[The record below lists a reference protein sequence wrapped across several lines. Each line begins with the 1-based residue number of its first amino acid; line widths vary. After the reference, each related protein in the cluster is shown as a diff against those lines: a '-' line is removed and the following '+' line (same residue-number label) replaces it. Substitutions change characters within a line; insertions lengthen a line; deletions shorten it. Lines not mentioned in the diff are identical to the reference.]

1 MNSTAS
7 AVRGSIARASVPT
20 LVPTWG
26 IMLLAIASLL
36 DPRPLAAQQALVV
49 GADGQVSWEGS
60 VSGGDV
66 EATEPEFRS
75 LADPNITE
83 VGTSPSGLVEFDDPE
98 YPGWILPVR
107 VAEGQNV
114 APGLLGRGGSVQAPT
129 VLNVTDLQNLLQGM
143 IQAAT
148 TGNALQRDE
157 SRARGTLISL
167 DLGARF
173 GVNRIRFFPRNTV
186 FPAPQ
191 TPFQGLFLRNF
202 EVHVND
208 GINLT
213 EAGNPIYEIYED
225 RRNNTQAVTDVLVD
239 PPRYIRFV
247 RVKATS
253 AIPFE
258 IEKIQVFGEGFVP
271 TVRYLS
277 PIIKMGARA
286 NWGRLRL
293 TEEVIGDSGA
303 SGLQIRTRTG
313 NDPTPFSYTRRQV
326 GLAGAAE
333 IPFSVSDPDQPLGR
347 EEYLDLPLRGG
358 PEDAWERG
366 SVREDLINWSPW
378 SAPYDAD
385 EATTDLGTPVLS
397 PSPRQFLQV
406 RADFSSGELESARAL
421 SHLSLGFVSPPLADS
436 LVAEVFPRE
445 AEASTDVAFVYAVRA
460 ELASAG
466 LQGFDGFQVSTRQ
479 RVQRVERI
487 EILDAAGAKVLDHTF
502 AVQDRPTQEGEVEIL
517 EMSDQG
523 FTVRFP
529 RIRDRGTVVKI
540 HFVGRVLAFS
550 TTFAGRA
557 LVVDEEGFQDVRP
570 GNAASLGAGD
580 SPYRSGVTVLS
591 PSVTGGGLIRSLAV
605 GSSVVTPNGDG
616 HNDRLEV
623 SYEVVAVVGRAR
635 MRVEVLDLAGR
646 RVRRVFDRTGENGTY
661 DVDDYPELAWDGT
674 AGDGQAVTAGLYLL
688 RVEVE
693 GDAQSSTA
701 VRTVVV
707 AY

>member
-1 MNSTAS
+1 MNSA
-7 AVRGSIARASVPT
+7 AGRGSIARASVAAC
-20 LVPTWG
+20 VPTWG
-26 IMLLAIASLL
+26 ILLLAIASVLGP
-36 DPRPLAAQQALVV
+36 DPLAAQQSLVV
-49 GADGQVSWEGS
+49 GVDGQVSWDGS
-60 VSGGDV
+60 VSGGGV
-66 EATEPEFRS
+66 ETTEPEFRS

-129 VLNVTDLQNLLQGM
+129 VLNVADLQNLLQGM

-208 GINLT
+208 GVNLT

-277 PIIKMGARA
+277 PIIRMGARA

-313 NDPTPFSYTRRQV
+313 NDPTPFAYTRRQV

-347 EEYLDLPLRGG
+347 DEYLDLPLRGG
-358 PEDAWERG
+358 PDDAWERG

-385 EATTDLGTPVLS
+385 EAATDLGTPVLS

-466 LQGFDGFQVSTRQ
+466 LQGFDGFQVSTEQ

-487 EILDAAGAKVLDHTF
+487 EILDAAGATVVDHTF
-502 AVQDRPTQEGEVEIL
+502 AVQDRPTQEGDVEIL

-529 RIRDRGTVVKI
+529 RIRDSGTVVKI

-580 SPYRSGVTVLS
+580 SPFRSGVTVLS
-591 PSVTGGGLIRSLAV
+591 PAVTRGGLIRSLAV
-605 GSSVVTPNGDG
+605 GRSVVTPNGDG

-646 RVRRVFDRTGENGTY
+646 RVRRLFDGTGENGTY
-661 DVDDYPELAWDGT
+661 GVEIYPELAWDGT
-674 AGDGQAVTAGLYLL
+674 AAAGQPVTAGLYLL